1 MEQARVLQ
9 SALHLEKR
17 RNETEEE
24 NDKYTCEKTLWT
36 TGRHK
41 KYFPHDRVKS
51 EIQYFKCPVLT
62 KWPGKTWDGTIQ
74 ETRKL
79 DGITWSSK
87 IDIHKNVPEL
97 NDSHLKIIPGMCQIP
112 GGRNPIAYMKIC
124 TDYNVFNPIYNSEFN
139 RKPSPQ
145 WCDDMFQF
153 FLTLTQD
160 DFINILT
167 YSMWGDKIVN
177 QYYQRQSGR
186 VTEIPN
192 SRDSLNDFKVIRDIT
207 EDDPMR
213 TDNNFVYCLFEPQAR
228 KALYMPYESVKELNE
243 KMLTL
248 DDSSWD
254 NILSMYARDMKS
266 LFSHC
271 PTLKEPMTVFRG
283 EDIHQNRKDNLSF
296 DGGAVSFESMPSR
309 MITTPKSFTLDPC
322 IACYFSRKHD
332 EYGERHYDAEAGR
345 IWMTTFD
352 TGSKLLFV
360 AGFNCVDD
368 MSEAE
373 CRVEPPCVVKN
384 ARDITHLI
392 CPATWGDTTSDK
404 ELASLQIVHADATT
418 TMNTNLFHS
427 HISEMGWNIVRAI
440 RSAR

>member
-1 MEQARVLQ
+1 MKICKKCHKTMEKARVLQ
-9 SALHLEKR
+9 STLNLATVR
-17 RNETEEE
+17 DETEEE
-24 NDKYTCEKTLWT
+24 NEKYTCERTFCMTEK
-36 TGRHK
+36 HK
-41 KYFPHDRVKS
+41 RYFPRHRVKS
-51 EIQYFKCPVLT
+51 EIQYFKCAVLT
-62 KWPGKTWDGTIQ
+62 KWPGKTSEQ
-74 ETRKL
+74 
-79 DGITWSSK
+79 GIDAWR
-87 IDIHKNVPEL
+87 DNDVHKYLPEL
-97 NDSHLKIIPGMCQIP
+97 KDSHLKIIPGMCPIP
-112 GGRNPIAYMKIC
+112 GGRNPLRYMMDC
-124 TDYNVFNPIYNSEFN
+124 TDYSVFDPIYNSDFN

-167 YSMWGDKIVN
+167 YGLAGDKIVN

-186 VTEIPN
+186 VTEYPN
-192 SRDSLNDFKVIRDIT
+192 SRHSNDVFTVIRDFT
-207 EDDPMR
+207 PDGT
-213 TDNNFVYCLFEPQAR
+213 TDNNFIYCLFEPQAR
-228 KALYMPYESVKELNE
+228 KALYMPYESVEELND
-243 KMLTL
+243 KMLSL

-271 PTLKEPMTVFRG
+271 PALKEPMTVFRG
-283 EDIHQNRKDNLSF
+283 EDIYQNRKDNLSF
-296 DGGAVSFESMPSR
+296 DVGTVSFESTPSR
-309 MITTPKSFTLDPC
+309 TITTPKSFTLDPC
-322 IACYFSRKHD
+322 IACYFSRKND
-332 EYGERHYDAEAGR
+332 FFGQRRDQSEAGR

-360 AGFNCVDD
+360 PGFNCVDD

-384 ARDITHLI
+384 ARDITHSI
-392 CPATWGDTTSDK
+392 CPTTWGDTTSDK
-404 ELASLQIVHADATT
+404 ELASLQIVYADATT

-427 HISEMGWNIVRAI
+427 HISEMGWNVVRAI